1 MNKGFTSITFQVI
14 VHVLAI
20 VALLPQFC
28 SWGSFLVFIFS
39 FWLTGCFGL
48 TLGYHRLLAHRS
60 FEVPLWFERIIATL
74 GALSYQFGPLRWVS
88 IHRQH
93 HRHSDTELDPHNSE
107 EGFWWSHMGWLFK
120 NPPYANREYV
130 SDIIDDPYYRW
141 LDKWFWTLQIPLGVL
156 LYSLGGWSF
165 VLWGIPV
172 RLVYTF
178 HATVIVNSVTHKWG
192 YQTFSEVP
200 GLNNA
205 LISLISFGEGWHNNH
220 HEYPES
226 AKLSYLKNEFDITWY
241 HIVLLKKLGLA
252 KNVRLPGN
260 I

>member
-1 MNKGFTSITFQVI
+1 
-14 VHVLAI
+14 
-20 VALLPQFC
+20 
-28 SWGSFLVFIFS
+28 
-39 FWLTGCFGL
+39 
-48 TLGYHRLLAHRS
+48 
-60 FEVPLWFERIIATL
+60 
-74 GALSYQFGPLRWVS
+74 
-88 IHRQH
+88 
-93 HRHSDTELDPHNSE
+93 
-107 EGFWWSHMGWLFK
+107 MGWLFK